1 MLIEN
6 TDVDNLIAN
15 GSLCIFKGLKLKN
28 GYQDLFKISIDGYY
42 VNCVKAEHVKYIVL
56 ELKCN
61 TPRTIHLESKCYKAR
76 AKIPAPIME
85 SNITHKTGRIFAT
98 IKLVQFPINIANAI
112 TVHKLQG
119 QSINNLV
126 TFTWNYTGNWIY
138 VLLLRVKTMKGL
150 FLQNKL
156 LHSKTRGMSKECK
169 KFYDY
174 FEKHKFPK
182 YFHQIIDFITI
193 SIHIQSTRMKYHF

>member
-1 MLIEN
+1 MYFQRIKTQKWLSEFIQN
-6 TDVDNLIAN
+6 T
-15 GSLCIFKGLKLKN
+15 
-28 GYQDLFKISIDGYY
+28 DGYY
-42 VNCVKAEHVKYIVL
+42 VNCVKAENVEYIAL

-61 TPRTIHLESKCYKAR
+61 TLRTIHLEPKCYTAR

-85 SNITHKTGRIFAT
+85 STTTHKTERMFAT
-98 IKLVQFPINIANAI
+98 MKLVQFPINIANAI

-126 TFTWNYTGNWIY
+126 TFTWDYTGNWIY

-150 FLQNKL
+150 FLRNKL

-169 KFYDY
+169 EFYDY
-174 FEKHKFPK
+174 FKKTKISRIFSPINR
-182 YFHQIIDFITI
+182 FHYYIYSYTI
-193 SIHIQSTRMKYHF
+193 YKNEVLF